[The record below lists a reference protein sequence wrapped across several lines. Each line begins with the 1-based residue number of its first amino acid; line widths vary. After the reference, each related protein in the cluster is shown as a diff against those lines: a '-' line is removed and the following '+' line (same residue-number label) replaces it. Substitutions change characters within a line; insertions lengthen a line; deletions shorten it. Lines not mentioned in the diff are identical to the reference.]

1 MRVEKK
7 VNCYCAMINKS
18 LLDYERAT
26 YQSSL
31 IPLSCICLL
40 CLLTYMR
47 SPGVVL
53 SGKATWE
60 IRWDMV
66 RDRRRGYLVNGGW
79 ADEMEEDVLK

>member
-53 SGKATWE
+53 SG
-60 IRWDMV
+60 
-66 RDRRRGYLVNGGW
+66 NGGGGG